1 MPADYLTGLIQ
12 KTKVNAYEVEP
23 PCVFRG
29 LDTDSEIDQIKN
41 RYNQ

>member
-12 KTKVNAYEVEP
+12 KTKVNAYGVEP
-23 PCVFRG
+23 PCIFRG